1 MLEFLNTHKD
11 SLIYAL
17 IIIVVIFFLR
27 FITAMLHKWFLK
39 VQEKK
44 LRGIRPST
52 INMLKRIINTVWLVL
67 GILAIGFFSFG
78 GSYESFESNFKLTT
92 YIGFLAIL
100 VVIFA
105 STINIGF
112 KKSVERKI
120 EMGEDPTAMKF
131 ARYIVITA
139 VYTIGLLF
147 ILLAIPSLKG
157 IAQTALGGAGIIA
170 LIAGVASQEAL
181 ANLVGGVFIIA
192 FKPFKIGDFIRL
204 SDGSTGRVAD
214 ITLRHTVL
222 RNPENMMIVIP
233 NAVINKE
240 KITNFHLTDPKIR
253 ERINFD
259 ISYESDIDLAK
270 QIIREEC
277 ENHPFILDNRS
288 AVDVLNGV
296 PIVVVVLTS
305 LDDSSIRL
313 RASAWAKDR
322 SQATALRYAVLE
334 SVKKRF
340 DREGIDIPYP
350 HTTVD
355 FKDKDAF
362 QKKDAQ
368 NDAL

>member
-157 IAQTALGGAGIIA
+157 IAQTALGGAGILA

-192 FKPFKIGDFIRL
+192 FKPFKIGDIIEV
-204 SDGSTGRVAD
+204 SNKSSYGTVVD
-214 ITLRHTVL
+214 ITLRHTIL
-222 RNPENMMIVIP
+222 RNPENKRIVIP

-240 KITNFHLTDPKIR
+240 KITNYHLADPKIR

-259 ISYESDIDLAK
+259 ISYDSDIDLAK
-270 QIIREEC
+270 KIIREEC
-277 ENHPFILDNRS
+277 ENHPFI
-288 AVDVLNGV
+288 
-296 PIVVVVLTS
+296 
-305 LDDSSIRL
+305 
-313 RASAWAKDR
+313 DR
-322 SQATALRYAVLE
+322 
-334 SVKKRF
+334 
-340 DREGIDIPYP
+340 
-350 HTTVD
+350 
-355 FKDKDAF
+355 
-362 QKKDAQ
+362 
-368 NDAL
+368 